1 MIARVFRYSF
11 AQARTR
17 ALKGKL
23 LSVEDWHYLLR
34 MRNPEDLLKYLS
46 GTDYAPVLAR
56 FAGVTPPPVGDI
68 SLALYEDLFS
78 HTAKL
83 LKAVPKN
90 SSRLLAS
97 LLLRYE
103 AENLKTILRG
113 LWRGSS
119 SLEILALLYPLGSL
133 SRLPVEVLLQ
143 AGQVSAALNSL
154 RSTPFYG
161 PLMHALA
168 QFQAQGRLFPLEIA
182 IDHAAFEHLRTNL
195 KALRGLD
202 RRKAQDLIGA
212 LVDGINLSWLVRF
225 RHLYGISPEET
236 INYLLVGGR
245 YLTVQDLGRLARASD
260 LPAFRDALPA
270 PYQEVLSQVDQW
282 RQVKTYVERWLVGQL
297 HDVFIRDPFQIGL
310 PISYLLLKE
319 LEVKSLECLLS
330 SMAFGE
336 SPARLIEQISLPVRG
351 DARV

>member
-23 LSVEDWHYLLR
+23 LSAEDWHYLLQ
-34 MRNPEDLLKYLS
+34 MRNLEDLLKYLS

-56 FAGVTPPPVGDI
+56 FAGVTPPIGGL

-78 HTAKL
+78 HAARL

-90 SSRLLAS
+90 SSLVLAS

-103 AENLKTILRG
+103 AENLKIILRG
-113 LWRGSS
+113 LWRGSPT
-119 SLEILALLYPLGSL
+119 LEILALLYPLGSL
-133 SRLPVEVLLQ
+133 SQLPVEELLQ
-143 AGQVSAALNSL
+143 AGQVTSALDALKS
-154 RSTPFYG
+154 SVFHDPM
-161 PLMHALA
+161 MHALE

-182 IDHAAFEHLRTNL
+182 IDHTAFEHLRSDL
-195 KALRGLD
+195 KALTGLD
-202 RRKAQDLIGA
+202 RSKAQDLIGA
-212 LVDGINLSWLVRF
+212 LVDGMNLTWLVRF

-245 YLTVQDLGRLARASD
+245 RLTIQDLGRLARAPD
-260 LPAFRDALPA
+260 LPAFREALPA
-270 PYQEVLSQVDQW
+270 PYHEVLSRVDHWGQV
-282 RQVKTYVERWLVGQL
+282 QVFVERWLVGKL
-297 HDVFIRDPFQIGL
+297 HDVFLKDPFQIGL

-319 LEVKSLECLLS
+319 LEVKSLECLFS
-330 SMAFGE
+330 SMALGE
-336 SPARLIEQISLPVRG
+336 SSAKLLEQISLPITGGVR
-351 DARV
+351 V

>member
-34 MRNPEDLLKYLS
+34 MRNLEDLLKYLS
-46 GTDYAPVLAR
+46 GTDYAAVLAR
-56 FAGVTPPPVGDI
+56 FAGVTPLPVGEV

-143 AGQVSAALNSL
+143 AGQVTAALNSL
-154 RSTPFYG
+154 RSTPFHG
-161 PLMHALA
+161 P
-168 QFQAQGRLFPLEIA
+168 Q
-182 IDHAAFEHLRTNL
+182 
-195 KALRGLD
+195 
-202 RRKAQDLIGA
+202 IG
-212 LVDGINLSWLVRF
+212 
-225 RHLYGISPEET
+225 
-236 INYLLVGGR
+236 
-245 YLTVQDLGRLARASD
+245 RASC
-260 LPAFRDALPA
+260 R
-270 PYQEVLSQVDQW
+270 
-282 RQVKTYVERWLVGQL
+282 ERV
-297 HDVFIRDPFQIGL
+297 
-310 PISYLLLKE
+310 
-319 LEVKSLECLLS
+319 
-330 SMAFGE
+330 
-336 SPARLIEQISLPVRG
+336 
-351 DARV
+351 